1 MSQPKTDIQAQLAQL
16 EEVVAWFERD
26 DIDIQEAIARFEEGS
41 RLAEDIKKQLAQL
54 ENKITV
60 LKERFDQE

>member
-1 MSQPKTDIQAQLAQL
+1 MPQPKTDIQAQLAQL

>member
-1 MSQPKTDIQAQLAQL
+1 MSQLKTDIQAQLAQL

>member
-1 MSQPKTDIQAQLAQL
+1 MSQAKPDIQTQLAQL

-41 RLAEDIKKQLAQL
+41 RLAEDIKERLAHL

-60 LKERFDQE
+60 LKERFAQE